1 MSWSIGANVSTGDV
15 LTASRYNQDVLAN
28 MREIGD
34 AWTAFTPTWT
44 NLTVG
49 SATQEHA
56 YVAAGKLHVVRIEIA
71 LNGSTLSGQPEFTLP
86 GGVSLHSQY
95 SDTAPL
101 GSGFL
106 LDSSSGTGVFA
117 YFCRSST
124 TAARVR
130 LLAVSISG
138 AYTAVAGLS
147 ATAPF
152 TWANGDRIEG
162 TFTFEAA

>member
-1 MSWSIGANVSTGDV
+1 MAFDNLTDVTVGSV
-15 LTASRYNQDVLAN
+15 LTASRYNSDVVEN
-28 MREIGD
+28 MTAIGG
-34 AWTAFTPTWT
+34 AWTAYTPTWT

-56 YVAAGKLHVVRIEIA
+56 YVAAGKLHVVRIEIT

-86 GGVSLHSQY
+86 DGVSVHPQHA
-95 SDTAPL
+95 DTAPL

-106 LDSSSGTGVFA
+106 LDASAGNGVFA

-130 LLAVSISG
+130 LLAVSVFG
-138 AYTAVAGLS
+138 AYTNVAGLS

-152 TWANGDRIEG
+152 TWANSDRIEG

>member
-1 MSWSIGANVSTGDV
+1 MAFVTPTDVTVGSV
-15 LTASRYNQDVLAN
+15 LTASRYNADVVEN
-28 MREIGD
+28 MTAIGG
-34 AWTAFTPTWT
+34 AWTAYTPTWT

-124 TAARVR
+124 TAARAR

-162 TFTFEAA
+162 TFMFQAA